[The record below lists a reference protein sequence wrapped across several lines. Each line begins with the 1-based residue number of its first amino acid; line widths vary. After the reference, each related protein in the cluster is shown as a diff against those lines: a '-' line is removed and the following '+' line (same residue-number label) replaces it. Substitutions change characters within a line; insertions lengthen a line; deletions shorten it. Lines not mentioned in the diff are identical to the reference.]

1 MWVKTKNG
9 KTMKAKIKETGEIVD
24 VYHEPQHGQITNIY
38 KESVFVN
45 GRIWT
50 EDELIF
56 LNSSEVKE
64 VDLEKEIDNYW
75 CSLFCDYKMK
85 RVAFHKFVPV
95 PAYIDEKFN
104 QCENGKTKIAY
115 ILETDWKTDF
125 NDIEWNADDVI
136 EFARYFYE
144 LGIKAQKG
152 E

>member
-1 MWVKTKNG
+1 
-9 KTMKAKIKETGEIVD
+9 MKQYIDKDDFVAEIERIKKEECPID
-24 VYHEPQHGQITNIY
+24 VYEVRTKLFY
-38 KESVFVN
+38 FE
-45 GRIWT
+45 R
-50 EDELIF
+50 F
-56 LNSSEVKE
+56 LSFINTLEVKE
-64 VDLEKEIDNYW
+64 VDLEKEIDDYW

-125 NDIEWNADDVI
+125 NDIEWNADDII

-144 LGIKAQKG
+144 LGLKSKG